1 MTTRAKRSAKSSRIE
16 ALVGDDREL
25 FKGLLKES
33 LQEVLE
39 AEMTAAVGAGPG
51 ERTTDRVGYR
61 SGYYSRGLVTRIG
74 KLELRVPR
82 DREGRFST
90 ELFDRFQRS
99 EKALVS
105 ALAEMYVQGVST
117 RKVKAVTEE
126 LCGHTFSASTVSR
139 INKSLDG
146 LLRRFAE
153 RRLDEVYPY
162 LILDARYEKVR
173 LDGVIQ
179 SQAVFIALGINEEGR
194 RQVLGVE
201 LSNRE
206 SRSSW
211 TAFVTELKT
220 RGLHGVEFVVSDD
233 HAGLKRAV
241 RELLPEAVWQ
251 RCYVHFLR
259 NALDYLPRKADDDC
273 RQELRW
279 LYDRRNLKEAQ
290 QDLQAWLTRW
300 ATRYPKLTDWVEAH
314 IDVELLQLAAATP
327 QASEVDQHARAAQ
340 RRDQTPHPGR
350 AHLPEPGELLT
361 LGPRALRRSPRRLA
375 RGSSLLEHGV
385 PEGAE
390 ERTADRRLTDHSLSH
405 ESAIA
410 QLDVHNPRMAR
421 QAIRTTPISRKTS
434 SASYLLSLG
443 YFATEVAEDCPA
455 RPCPP
460 GPRGEHDQSPSHV
473 PLFARTRTASSRH
486 YRHRSGRWPG
496 RNPAQS
502 DLFATPPRSQL
513 VSSFRQLCWCFHVS
527 YHSPHD
533 CCHVTTQ
540 ARRAESSAIYQCDSE
555 LSFPPSSAKK
565 PGLAL
570 RRRKTSSSFAVRSV
584 YGN

>member
-1 MTTRAKRSAKSSRIE
+1 MTTRRKRSAKSPRIE
-16 ALVGDDREL
+16 ALIGEDREL

-39 AEMTAAVGAGPG
+39 AEMTETVGAGLG
-51 ERTTDRVGYR
+51 ERTAVRTGYR

-146 LLRRFAE
+146 LLRRFAQ
-153 RRLDEVYPY
+153 RRLDEAYPY

-179 SQAVFIALGINEEGR
+179 SQAVFIAIGINGEGR
-194 RQVLGVE
+194 RQILGVE

-211 TAFVTELKT
+211 TTFVTSLKT

-273 RQELRW
+273 RQEVALALRP
-279 LYDRRNLKEAQ
+279 AQ
-290 QDLQAWLTRW
+290 SQRGRAGSAAWLMRW

-314 IDVELLQLAAATP
+314 IGETLNFYSLP
-327 QASEVDQHARAAQ
+327 RQHHKHLKSTNMLERLNEEIK
-340 RRDQTPHPGR
+340 RRTRVVRIFPTRRVAYVCPSPLCR
-350 AHLPEPGELLT
+350 N
-361 LGPRALRRSPRRLA
+361 PRGWLEDHRYLNMEFLKRTEERTTDRRLA
-375 RGSSLLEHGV
+375 
-385 PEGAE
+385 
-390 ERTADRRLTDHSLSH
+390 DHTLSH
-405 ESAIA
+405 ASEIA
-410 QLDVHNPRMAR
+410 QLDVHNPWAR
-421 QAIRTTPISRKTS
+421 FLDH
-434 SASYLLSLG
+434 SAAVS
-443 YFATEVAEDCPA
+443 
-455 RPCPP
+455 
-460 GPRGEHDQSPSHV
+460 GPR
-473 PLFARTRTASSRH
+473 
-486 YRHRSGRWPG
+486 PG
-496 RNPAQS
+496 SQGDPPAA
-502 DLFATPPRSQL
+502 DHP
-513 VSSFRQLCWCFHVS
+513 
-527 YHSPHD
+527 
-533 CCHVTTQ
+533 
-540 ARRAESSAIYQCDSE
+540 IGSE
-555 LSFPPSSAKK
+555 
-565 PGLAL
+565 
-570 RRRKTSSSFAVRSV
+570 
-584 YGN
+584 